1 MIGVVDY
8 GAGNLG
14 SVRNALDRAGLPSR
28 PVATPEDLPGLSG
41 LILPGVGSFGPAAAA
56 LDASGMTEG
65 LRAWAL
71 SGRPLLGICLGLQLL
86 FERSEEG
93 EAGRPGLGLFAG
105 RVVRLDGPRAVHI
118 GWNRVRVVGPGPL
131 APPDEEPDWFYFVH
145 GYVVRPDEEAI
156 VAAVA
161 DYGCVFAAVVGRRN
175 VWGVQFHPE
184 KSGPAGLAVLRA
196 WGASC
201 SR

>member
-14 SVRNALDRAGLPSR
+14 SVRNALDRVGLSSR
-28 PVATPEDLPGLSG
+28 PVAMPEELSGLSG

-56 LDASGMTEG
+56 LDASGMSKG
-65 LRAWAL
+65 IRAWAR

-86 FERSEEG
+86 FEKSQEG
-93 EAGRPGLGLFAG
+93 DRGRPGLGLFAG
-105 RVVRLDGPRAVHI
+105 RVVRLDGPRAVHV
-118 GWNRVRVVGPGPL
+118 GWNRVRAVGPGPL
-131 APPDEEPDWFYFVH
+131 APRDGDPGWFYFVH
-145 GYVVRPDEEAI
+145 GYVVRPEEEAI

-161 DYGCVFAAVVGRRN
+161 EYGCVFPAVVGRRN

-184 KSGPAGLAVLRA
+184 KSGPAGLFLLRA
-196 WGASC
+196 WGESC